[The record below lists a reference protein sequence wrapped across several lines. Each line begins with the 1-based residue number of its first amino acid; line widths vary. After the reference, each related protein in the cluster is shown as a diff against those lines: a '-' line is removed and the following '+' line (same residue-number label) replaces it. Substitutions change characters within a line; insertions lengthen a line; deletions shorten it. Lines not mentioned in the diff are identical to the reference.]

1 MSLSLLG
8 AALVMGLTGGP
19 HCLAMCAAPCHVVIH
34 GPAAE
39 KNSPTGVA
47 TPPEQALVWQP
58 RNPGSLWLRSL
69 LFHSGRLAGYAL
81 IGALAAWAM
90 ESLAWMTQQFWS
102 LRPLWTLSHVAMLAW
117 GILMMAQARQPAWV
131 EAAGKAAWVRV
142 RPVLLA
148 PGGSFA
154 AGLAWAL
161 MPCGLLYSA
170 LLVAALSN
178 SAAQGALS
186 MLAFALGSGL
196 WLLAGPWLWAR
207 VRTRLNGW
215 RESWGTRFAGLLL
228 FAIAAWALWMDLVYK
243 PSLWCR

>member
-1 MSLSLLG
+1 MLG

-39 KNSPTGVA
+39 KNSPTGVT
-47 TPPEQALVWQP
+47 TPSEQALVWQP
-58 RNPGSLWLRSL
+58 RNPGGLWLRSL

-131 EAAGKAAWVRV
+131 EAAAKRLGCVFDLFCWPLEEVSQLVWRGRSCPV
-142 RPVLLA
+142 GSCTLPCWWRP
-148 PGGSFA
+148 
-154 AGLAWAL
+154 
-161 MPCGLLYSA
+161 
-170 LLVAALSN
+170 
-178 SAAQGALS
+178 
-186 MLAFALGSGL
+186 
-196 WLLAGPWLWAR
+196 
-207 VRTRLNGW
+207 
-215 RESWGTRFAGLLL
+215 
-228 FAIAAWALWMDLVYK
+228 
-243 PSLWCR
+243 

>member
-1 MSLSLLG
+1 
-8 AALVMGLTGGP
+8 MGLAGGP
-19 HCLAMCAAPCHVVIH
+19 HCLAMCAAPCHMVIH
-34 GPAAE
+34 GPAATA
-39 KNSPTGVA
+39 NASAAGAAALST
-47 TPPEQALVWQP
+47 TPAEHPLVWQP
-58 RNPGSLWLRSL
+58 RAGGRLWVRSL
-69 LFHSGRLAGYAL
+69 LFHSGRLLGYAL

-90 ESLAWMTQQFWS
+90 ESLAWMTEQFWS

-131 EAAGKAAWVRV
+131 EAAGRAVWLRV
-142 RPVLLA
+142 RPVLLV

-154 AGLAWAL
+154 AGFAWAL

-186 MLAFALGSGL
+186 MLAFALGSAV
-196 WLLAGPWLWAR
+196 WLLVGPWLWLH
-207 VRTRLNGW
+207 VRKRLNGW

-228 FAIAAWALWMDLVYK
+228 FGVAAWALWMDLVYK

>member
-1 MSLSLLG
+1 
-8 AALVMGLTGGP
+8 
-19 HCLAMCAAPCHVVIH
+19 
-34 GPAAE
+34 
-39 KNSPTGVA
+39 
-47 TPPEQALVWQP
+47 
-58 RNPGSLWLRSL
+58 
-69 LFHSGRLAGYAL
+69 
-81 IGALAAWAM
+81 
-90 ESLAWMTQQFWS
+90 
-102 LRPLWTLSHVAMLAW
+102 
-117 GILMMAQARQPAWV
+117 
-131 EAAGKAAWVRV
+131 
-142 RPVLLA
+142 
-148 PGGSFA
+148 
-154 AGLAWAL
+154 